1 MKQVEINKTIHLSEH
16 LASPSEAALGHL
28 SELNGSHL
36 SPHFTLGELT
46 KTSTGMMNIPSRV
59 SIENMKRVCGWLEA
73 LRCRYNQR
81 YVISRKEEGGKR
93 KENTSAES
101 SALRVTSSP
110 PEFLAEPSGKA
121 ERGGVRGGLNER
133 QVSPSSDHPEV
144 TAAPSS
150 DHPEVTAAP
159 SSDHPAHPGTPPNLG
174 GEKDT
179 EEPIIISSGYRSP
192 DVNRKV
198 GGSATSNHLTGCA
211 VDIRV
216 AGIEQALRYAVILMD
231 YADETRQDYD
241 ELLIER
247 NRSGRYWV
255 HFAVRPPKS
264 QNRRKTAMLSV

>member
-1 MKQVEINKTIHLSEH
+1 M
-16 LASPSEAALGHL
+16 
-28 SELNGSHL
+28 
-36 SPHFTLGELT
+36 T

-81 YVISRKEEGGKR
+81 YVLSRKEEGGKR

-110 PEFLAEPSGKA
+110 PEL
-121 ERGGVRGGLNER
+121 GGVRGGLNER
-133 QVSPSSDHPEV
+133 QVS
-144 TAAPSS
+144 PSS

-192 DVNRKV
+192 EVNRKV

-216 AGIEQALRYAVILMD
+216 YGIEQALRYAVILMD

>member
-1 MKQVEINKTIHLSEH
+1 MEKVDVNKTITLSEH
-16 LASPSEAALGHL
+16 Y
-28 SELNGSHL
+28 
-36 SPHFTLGELT
+36 TLGELT

-150 DHPEVTAAP
+150 DHP
-159 SSDHPAHPGTPPNLG
+159 AHPGTPPNLG

-192 DVNRKV
+192 EVNRKV

-255 HFAVRPPKS
+255 HFAVRPKE
-264 QNRRKTAMLSV
+264 NRRKTMIIQK

>member
-1 MKQVEINKTIHLSEH
+1 MEKVDVNKTIKLSEH
-16 LASPSEAALGHL
+16 Y
-28 SELNGSHL
+28 
-36 SPHFTLGELT
+36 TLGELT

-81 YVISRKEEGGKR
+81 YVIGG
-93 KENTSAES
+93 S
-101 SALRVTSSP
+101 SSSP
-110 PEFLAEPSGKA
+110 KLGED
-121 ERGGVRGGLNER
+121 RRGLNER
-133 QVSPSSDHPEV
+133 QVS
-144 TAAPSS
+144 PSS

-192 DVNRKV
+192 EVNRKV

-216 AGIEQALRYAVILMD
+216 YGIEQALRYAVILMD
-231 YADETRQDYD
+231 YADETRLDYD

-255 HFAVRPPKS
+255 HFAVRPKE
-264 QNRRKTAMLSV
+264 NRRKTMIIQK

>member
-1 MKQVEINKTIHLSEH
+1 MSYVSFVISVIKDFKTKHSMENVQLEKQAKLSE
-16 LASPSEAALGHL
+16 
-28 SELNGSHL
+28 
-36 SPHFTLGELT
+36 HFTLGEMT

-73 LRCRYNQR
+73 LRARYNLR
-81 YVISRKEEGGKR
+81 YVS
-93 KENTSAES
+93 
-101 SALRVTSSP
+101 
-110 PEFLAEPSGKA
+110 
-121 ERGGVRGGLNER
+121 
-133 QVSPSSDHPEV
+133 
-144 TAAPSS
+144 
-150 DHPEVTAAP
+150 P

-179 EEPIIISSGYRSP
+179 EEPIIINSGYRNP
-192 DVNRKV
+192 EVNRRV

-216 AGIEQALRYAVILMD
+216 YGIEQAMRYAVILMD

-255 HFAVRPPKS
+255 HFAVRPKD
-264 QNRRKTAMLSV
+264 NRRKTRFIDC

>member
-1 MKQVEINKTIHLSEH
+1 MEQIEINKTIKLSEH
-16 LASPSEAALGHL
+16 Y
-28 SELNGSHL
+28 
-36 SPHFTLGELT
+36 TLGEMT

-59 SIENMKRVCGWLEA
+59 SIENLKRVCGWLEA

-101 SALRVTSSP
+101 SALRVTFSP
-110 PEFLAEPSGKA
+110 PEL
-121 ERGGVRGGLNER
+121 GGVRGGLNER
-133 QVSPSSDHPEV
+133 QVPPSSDHPEV

-179 EEPIIISSGYRSP
+179 EEPIVITSGYRSP
-192 DVNRKV
+192 EVNRRV

-216 AGIEQALRYAVILMD
+216 AGIEQALRYAVILID